1 MVSPHMRMARVVG
14 LNLRSSKRITIKGT
28 LSFEAQDNEEPPVSV
43 NGTCWTRLFTNP
55 IIVSGY
61 PILRKSTPATGL
73 EASLGIMTSL
83 LQAQQ
88 LVRLENRV
96 IMKGFDALLVATEI
110 FADDNLIMWH
120 AYASSKL
127 GKRISY
133 FDPRIEETTSNER
146 DLPLLRSLEY
156 CRHVIGWCSEAT
168 DFCGHPQADL
178 NISASG
184 TLPSPSYS
192 VIDRLYIE
200 GGMYVIGGLNARIN
214 QREQPIISGEARD
227 FSQVLGWLSEQF
239 VNFYD
244 VTDRRAW
251 LVDGASA
258 LLHLVRIS
266 LQLDETDPDSPYDW
280 VFDKSQLKENWIDR
294 GGRAAAIRTLK
305 DWENRALNVYIKD
318 RSFGNGQPVDTYSTF
333 GNRVDKILHTL
344 ELIIEARTR
353 VAAEGGTRV
362 NQSLDTRKSIVGF
375 DILDLVKSRPQFV
388 SHIERFSSGEN
399 GWVDLLPNIGVLT
412 VFGKG
417 FGDLIRP
424 SNADAMCEEW
434 RSVPKGGNHL
444 TSSISTLAL
453 LYKEKLQQLE
463 PGREPGVLT
472 RKFDWVSPCRPF
484 DSCRCLKG
492 EQTGKLEHHDP
503 AQYIVSRT
511 FLRTRILKEVVPV
524 DISSLTATGAVV
536 FVNLSSSGRRI
547 KPKVVKET
555 EHHLQQ
561 PTVGTESSSGNG
573 SLTASASQSTT
584 AQSLDS
590 TNATETSAYVA
601 DPATGQ
607 GRSGPVEDQG
617 ISAKWKEKMK
627 KRLKTFYPS
636 QRRPAP

>member
-1 MVSPHMRMARVVG
+1 MVP
-14 LNLRSSKRITIKGT
+14 
-28 LSFEAQDNEEPPVSV
+28 
-43 NGTCWTRLFTNP
+43 
-55 IIVSGY
+55 
-61 PILRKSTPATGL
+61 
-73 EASLGIMTSL
+73 
-83 LQAQQ
+83 
-88 LVRLENRV
+88 
-96 IMKGFDALLVATEI
+96 
-110 FADDNLIMWH
+110 
-120 AYASSKL
+120 
-127 GKRISY
+127 
-133 FDPRIEETTSNER
+133 
-146 DLPLLRSLEY
+146 
-156 CRHVIGWCSEAT
+156 
-168 DFCGHPQADL
+168 GHPQADL
-178 NISASG
+178 NVSASG

-227 FSQVLGWLSEQF
+227 FSQVLSWLSEQF
-239 VNFYD
+239 INFYD

-266 LQLDETDPDSPYDW
+266 LQLDETNPDSTYDW

-294 GGRAAAIRTLK
+294 GGRTAAKRTLR

-344 ELIIEARTR
+344 ELIVEARTR
-353 VAAEGGTRV
+353 AAAEGGTRIT
-362 NQSLDTRKSIVGF
+362 QSFDTRKSIVGF
-375 DILDLVKSRPQFV
+375 DILDLVKSRPQFL
-388 SHIERFSSGEN
+388 SRIERFSSGEN
-399 GWVDLLPNIGVLT
+399 GWIDLLPTIGVLT

-424 SNADAMCEEW
+424 SNADAMCVAW
-434 RSVPKGGNHL
+434 RSVPKGEDYL
-444 TSSISTLAL
+444 TSSVPTLTL

-463 PGREPGVLT
+463 PGLEEGGLT
-472 RKFDWVSPCRPF
+472 RKLEWVSSCRPF
-484 DSCRCLKG
+484 DTCQCLKG
-492 EQTGKLEHHDP
+492 KQTIKADHHNP
-503 AQYIVSRT
+503 AQYIVSKK
-511 FLRTRILKEVVPV
+511 FLRTRMLKEAVPV
-524 DISSLTATGAVV
+524 DVSSLKATSAVV

-561 PTVGTESSSGNG
+561 PTVGTASSSGDG

-584 AQSLDS
+584 AQSSDS

-601 DPATGQ
+601 DPATDQ

-617 ISAKWKEKMK
+617 ISSKWKEKMK
-627 KRLKTFYPS
+627 KKLKTLYPS

>member
-1 MVSPHMRMARVVG
+1 MVP
-14 LNLRSSKRITIKGT
+14 
-28 LSFEAQDNEEPPVSV
+28 
-43 NGTCWTRLFTNP
+43 
-55 IIVSGY
+55 
-61 PILRKSTPATGL
+61 
-73 EASLGIMTSL
+73 
-83 LQAQQ
+83 
-88 LVRLENRV
+88 
-96 IMKGFDALLVATEI
+96 
-110 FADDNLIMWH
+110 
-120 AYASSKL
+120 
-127 GKRISY
+127 
-133 FDPRIEETTSNER
+133 
-146 DLPLLRSLEY
+146 
-156 CRHVIGWCSEAT
+156 
-168 DFCGHPQADL
+168 GHPQADL
-178 NISASG
+178 NISPSG
-184 TLPSPSYS
+184 TLSSPSYS

-200 GGMYVIGGLNARIN
+200 GGMYVIAGLNARIN
-214 QREQPIISGEARD
+214 QREQPIMSGEARD

-266 LQLDETDPDSPYDW
+266 LQFDETNPDSTYDW
-280 VFDKSQLKENWIDR
+280 VFDKSKLKENWIDG
-294 GGRAAAIRTLK
+294 GGRAAAIRTLR

-318 RSFGNGQPVDTYSTF
+318 RSFRNGQPVDTYSTF
-333 GNRVDKILHTL
+333 GNRVDKILHTS

-353 VAAEGGTRV
+353 AAAEGGTRV
-362 NQSLDTRKSIVGF
+362 NQSLDTRKGIVGF
-375 DILDLVKSRPQFV
+375 DVLDLVKSRPQFV
-388 SHIERFSSGEN
+388 SRIERFSSGET
-399 GWVDLLPNIGVLT
+399 GWVNLLPNIGVLT
-412 VFGKG
+412 VFGEG

-424 SNADAMCEEW
+424 CNADTMCAAW
-434 RSVPKGGNHL
+434 RSIPKGGNHL

-463 PGREPGVLT
+463 PGLEPGSLT

-492 EQTGKLEHHDP
+492 KQTGKLEHHDP
-503 AQYIVSRT
+503 AQYIVSKT

-547 KPKVVKET
+547 EPKAVKET

-561 PTVGTESSSGNG
+561 LTVGPASSSGNG

-584 AQSLDS
+584 AQSSDS

-607 GRSGPVEDQG
+607 GLSGPVEDQG

-636 QRRPAP
+636 QRHPAP